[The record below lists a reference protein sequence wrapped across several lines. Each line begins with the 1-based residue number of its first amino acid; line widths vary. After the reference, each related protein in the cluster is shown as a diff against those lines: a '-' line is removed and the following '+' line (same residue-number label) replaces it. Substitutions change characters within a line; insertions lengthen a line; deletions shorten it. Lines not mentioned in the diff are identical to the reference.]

1 MEASTRLLLE
11 YDLQFFAKE
20 AETGGEKTE
29 PASQKKLD
37 DARKKGQVAKSKEL
51 VSGVELIGLF
61 LTMKIYIGMLGTRFM
76 DFFNFIYANKLP
88 DFVEASRGGA
98 SVKETSSLLGYVI
111 LQLMITALPF
121 WLVGFMIAVVTNI
134 AQVKWV
140 VSAEPMKPKFSKLNP
155 INGFKRIF
163 SKESIFNLLMSIIKV
178 ALIFYIAYM
187 SIKDH
192 ANELFI
198 LYDIPLNQAIS
209 LLGDIII
216 NTGLRISIVYLIVGV
231 VDFIYQKHKFNE
243 DMKMTKQEVK
253 DEYKMTEGDPK
264 IKGQQRQRMQ
274 EASRRRMM
282 SNVPQA
288 DVVITNPTHLAVAI
302 KYDAERAR
310 APIVVAKGADF
321 VAQKIKDMARDADI
335 PVVENKPL
343 ARALYATVEVDQ
355 EIPPE
360 LYEAVAEILAIV
372 YRDKGLA

>member
-1 MEASTRLLLE
+1 MEASNRLLLE

-61 LTMKIYIGMLGTRFM
+61 LTMKVYIGMLGNRFM
-76 DFFNFIYANKLP
+76 EFFNFIYANKLP
-88 DFVEASRGGA
+88 DFVEALRGGA
-98 SVKETSSLLGYVI
+98 SVQETSSLLGYTI

-121 WLVGFMIAVVTNI
+121 WLVGFGISLITNI

-140 VSAEPMKPKFSKLNP
+140 ISAEPMKPKLSKLNP

-198 LYDIPLNQAIS
+198 LYDIPLPQAIS

-231 VDFIYQKHKFNE
+231 ADFIYQKHKFNE

-302 KYDAERAR
+302 KYDAERSK

-321 VAQKIKDMARDADI
+321 VAQKIKDMARDASVPI
-335 PVVENKPL
+335 VENKPL